1 MLPKTTVGE
10 FSRRHRIVVLASFPT
25 LVGRLVM
32 ACAVNAEKLSAELL
46 GTVAE
51 RLVAR

>member
-1 MLPKTTVGE
+1 MLAGPGAD
-10 FSRRHRIVVLASFPT
+10 RAGCRLA
-25 LVGRLVM
+25 R
-32 ACAVNAEKLSAELL
+32 AVHDEERPAELL

>member
-1 MLPKTTVGE
+1 MSASRLPKTTL
-10 FSRRHRIVVLASFPT
+10 VLASFMM
-25 LVGRLVM
+25 LAGVLVM
-32 ACAVNAEKLSAELL
+32 ACAVNDEEPSAQLL